1 MPARLV
7 PTGTPGIY
15 KRGSRYVVRFRDP
28 QGTPRQRSART
39 LAEARALRASFVADV
54 ARGDYRQLSRVT
66 FAEYADAWGKTYSG
80 RTNRG
85 IRPETL
91 KDYVSELASR
101 AVPHFGRKRLAE
113 IEPRDLKVYAT
124 LLSERG
130 LKPATIRQAIAPVRA
145 LFATALEEGLIR
157 SNPASGLRLAIS
169 APVDG
174 ETEEQA
180 KALTEPELLALLEE
194 VDPRWRLFVEFVAH
208 TGMRIGEAV
217 AIRWSDVDFGQRRVH
232 VRRRWYRGTFARPK
246 SKHSVRAI
254 PLTERMTQQL
264 WELRKAASAP
274 SDSALVYPN
283 RDGRVL
289 DPSNLRDRVLKPA
302 VQAAGIPWAG
312 WHTLRHTCG
321 SMLFRHGA
329 NAKQVQHWLGHHS
342 PAFTLAVYVH
352 LLPED
357 AADPAFLDS
366 VTASPLDSDVRKS
379 SANEYAIGARSES

>member
-1 MPARLV
+1 MPAPLV
-7 PTGTPGIY
+7 PTNTPGIY
-15 KRGSRYVVRFRDP
+15 KRGSRYVVRFRDSR
-28 QGTPRQRSART
+28 GTPRQRSART

-54 ARGDYRQLSRVT
+54 ARGDYRQLSRVS
-66 FAEYADAWGKTYSG
+66 FAEYAESWGKTYTG

-91 KDYVSELASR
+91 KDYVAELASR
-101 AVPHFGRKRLAE
+101 AIPHFGRKRLAE

-124 LLSERG
+124 LLSARG
-130 LKPATIRQAIAPVRA
+130 LKPATVRQAIAPVRA

-157 SNPASGLRLAIS
+157 TNPAAGLRLAIS
-169 APVDG
+169 PLIDG
-174 ETEEQA
+174 EKEEQA
-180 KALTEPELLALLEE
+180 KALTEPELLAVLEA

-217 AIRWSDVDFGQRRVH
+217 AIRWSDVDLGLRRVH
-232 VRRRWYRGTFARPK
+232 VRRRWYRGAFARPK

-254 PLTERMTQQL
+254 PLTEIMTQSL
-264 WELRKAASAP
+264 WHLRKAASDP
-274 SDSALVYPN
+274 SEAALVFPN

-302 VQAAGIPWAG
+302 TSIAGVPWAG

-357 AADPAFLDS
+357 AADPEFLDAVTRSGGGTDVVEARVDTSSRPQS
-366 VTASPLDSDVRKS
+366 V
-379 SANEYAIGARSES
+379 G

>member
-1 MPARLV
+1 MPAPLV
-7 PTGTPGIY
+7 ATGTPGIY
-15 KRGSRYVVRFRDP
+15 RRGSRYVVRYRDP
-28 QGTPRQRSART
+28 HGTPRQRSART

-66 FAEYADAWGKTYSG
+66 FADYASTWVETYTG
-80 RTNRG
+80 RTSRG

-91 KDYVSELASR
+91 SDYASELANR

-124 LLSERG
+124 ILANRG

-157 SNPASGLRLAIS
+157 INPATGLRLAIS
-169 APVDG
+169 APSDD
-174 ETEEQA
+174 EHDQA
-180 KALTEPELLALLEE
+180 KALTEAELLAVLEAT
-194 VDPRWRLFVEFVAH
+194 DARWRLFVEFVAH

-217 AIRWSDVDFGQRRVH
+217 AVRWSDVDFGKRRVH
-232 VRRRWYRGTFARPK
+232 VRRRWYRGAFASPK
-246 SKHSVRAI
+246 SKYSVRAI
-254 PLTERMTQQL
+254 PLTERMTEQL
-264 WELRKAASAP
+264 RQLREAAPELI
-274 SDSALVYPN
+274 DSALVFPN

-302 VQAAGIPWAG
+302 VSAAGVSWAG

-329 NAKQVQHWLGHHS
+329 NAKQVQYWLGHHS

-357 AADPAFLDS
+357 AADPAFLDA
-366 VTASPLDSDVRKS
+366 VTRSPSNSRIAATPPVPPVGRPRASS
-379 SANEYAIGARSES
+379 